1 LNNAIDRETG
11 RALILAAGIALAG
24 FLAGNGLARARSADR
39 YVTVKG
45 VAEREVKA
53 DLAIWPVNVVGA
65 DNQLSVAHSKL
76 QASVASV
83 RDFLARQGIDTAQV
97 ALVGFAVSDALANQY
112 GPQQQP
118 ANRFV
123 TRQTV
128 MVRSRN
134 PDLVLAASQK
144 IGELAAS
151 GVVVSSGSE
160 YGGPG
165 GGPSFVF
172 TGLNRLKPQMIAD
185 ATARAREAAEQFA
198 RDSDS
203 DLAGIRQANQG
214 VFEILPR
221 DQAPGISGDSQI
233 NKTVRV
239 VSTVE
244 YFLRN

>member
-1 LNNAIDRETG
+1 MPAIDRETT
-11 RALILAAGIALAG
+11 RALILAVGVALAG
-24 FLAGNGLARARSADR
+24 FLAGNGFARARAADR

-45 VAEREVKA
+45 VAERQVKA

-65 DNQLSVAHSKL
+65 DNQLSAAHTKL
-76 QASVASV
+76 QSSVASV
-83 RDFLARQGIDTAQV
+83 REFLARQGIDTSQI
-97 ALVGFAVSDALANQY
+97 ALVGFSVSDALANQY
-112 GPQQQP
+112 GPDRP
-118 ANRFV
+118 PVNRFV
-123 TRQTV
+123 ARQTV

-172 TGLNRLKPQMIAD
+172 TALNALKPQMIAD
-185 ATARAREAAEQFA
+185 ATARAREAAAQFA
-198 RDSDS
+198 RDSES
-203 DLAGIRQANQG
+203 ELAGIRQANQG

-221 DQAPGISGDSQI
+221 DQAPGIPAESQI

>member
-1 LNNAIDRETG
+1 MAGIDRETG
-11 RALILAAGIALAG
+11 RALILAVGVALAG
-24 FLAGNGLARARSADR
+24 LLAGNGFARARAADR

-65 DNQLSVAHSKL
+65 DNQLSVAHTKL
-76 QASVASV
+76 QSSVASV
-83 RDFLARQGIDTAQV
+83 REFLVRQGIDTSQI
-97 ALVGFAVSDALANQY
+97 ALVGFSVSDAQANQY
-112 GPQQQP
+112 GPERQP

-144 IGELAAS
+144 IGDLAAS

-172 TGLNRLKPQMIAD
+172 TALNKLKPQMIAD

-203 DLAGIRQANQG
+203 ELAGIRQANQG

-221 DQAPGISGDSQI
+221 DQAPGIAAESQI

>member
-1 LNNAIDRETG
+1 MATIDRGTA
-11 RALILAAGIALAG
+11 RALILATGVALAG
-24 FLAGNGLARARSADR
+24 FLAGNGFARARAADR

-65 DNQLSVAHSKL
+65 DNQLSVAHTKL
-76 QASVASV
+76 QSSVESV
-83 RDFLARQGIDTAQV
+83 RAFLARQGIDTTQV
-97 ALVGFAVSDALANQY
+97 ALVGFSVSDALANQY
-112 GPQQQP
+112 GPDRQP
-118 ANRFV
+118 ANRFI

-128 MVRSRN
+128 MVRSRD

-198 RDSDS
+198 RDSES
-203 DLAGIRQANQG
+203 SLAGIRQANQG

-221 DQAPGISGDSQI
+221 DQAAGIPAETQI

>member
-1 LNNAIDRETG
+1 MASIDRETA
-11 RALILAAGIALAG
+11 RALILATGVALAG
-24 FLAGNGLARARSADR
+24 FLAGNGFARARAADR

-65 DNQLSVAHSKL
+65 DNQLSVAHTKL
-76 QASVASV
+76 QSSVESV
-83 RDFLARQGIDTAQV
+83 RAFLARQGIDTTQV
-97 ALVGFAVSDALANQY
+97 ALVGFSVSDALANQY
-112 GPQQQP
+112 GPERQP
-118 ANRFV
+118 ANRFI

-172 TGLNRLKPQMIAD
+172 TGLNKLKPQMIAD

-198 RDSDS
+198 RDSES
-203 DLAGIRQANQG
+203 SLAGIRQANQG

-221 DQAPGISGDSQI
+221 DQAAGIPAETQI

>member
-1 LNNAIDRETG
+1 MASIDRDTA
-11 RALILAAGIALAG
+11 RALILATGVALAG

-45 VAEREVKA
+45 VAEQEVKA
-53 DLAIWPVNVVGA
+53 DLAIWPINVVGA
-65 DNQLSVAHSKL
+65 DNQLTVAHTRL
-76 QASVASV
+76 QSSVSSV
-83 RDFLARQGIDTAQV
+83 REFLARQGIDTTQV
-97 ALVGFAVSDALANQY
+97 ALVGFTVSDALANQY
-112 GPQQQP
+112 APERPP

-123 TRQTV
+123 IRETV

-134 PDLVLAASQK
+134 PERVLAASQK
-144 IGELAAS
+144 IGELAAA

-172 TGLNRLKPQMIAD
+172 TGLNALKPKMIAD

-198 RDSDS
+198 RDSQS
-203 DLAGIRQANQG
+203 SLGGIRQANQG

-221 DQAPGISGDSQI
+221 DQAPGISAEGQI
-233 NKTVRV
+233 NKSVRV

>member
-1 LNNAIDRETG
+1 MAPIDRETA
-11 RALILAAGIALAG
+11 RALILATGVALAG
-24 FLAGNGLARARSADR
+24 FLAGNGFARARAADR

-45 VAEREVKA
+45 VAEQEVKA

-65 DNQLSVAHSKL
+65 DNQLAIAHSKL
-76 QASVASV
+76 QSSVESV
-83 RDFLARQGIDTAQV
+83 RAFLGRQGIDTSQV
-97 ALVGFAVSDALANQY
+97 ALVGFSVSDALANQY
-112 GPQQQP
+112 GPERQP
-118 ANRFV
+118 ANRFII
-123 TRQTV
+123 RQTV

-134 PDLVLAASQK
+134 PDLVLSASQK

-172 TGLNRLKPQMIAD
+172 TGLNKLKPQMIAD

-198 RDSDS
+198 RDSES
-203 DLAGIRQANQG
+203 SLAGIRQANQG

-221 DQAPGISGDSQI
+221 DQAAGIPTETQI
-233 NKTVRV
+233 NKIVRV

>member
-1 LNNAIDRETG
+1 MAGIDRETA
-11 RALILAAGIALAG
+11 RALILATGVTLAG
-24 FLAGNGLARARSADR
+24 FLAGNGFARARAADR

-65 DNQLSVAHSKL
+65 DNQLSVAHGKL
-76 QASVASV
+76 QSSVESV
-83 RDFLARQGIDTAQV
+83 RAFLARQGIDTTQI
-97 ALVGFAVSDALANQY
+97 ALVGFSVSDALANQY
-112 GPQQQP
+112 GPERQP
-118 ANRFV
+118 ANRFI

-151 GVVVSSGSE
+151 GVVVSSGNE
-160 YGGPG
+160 YGGPA

-172 TGLNRLKPQMIAD
+172 TGLNKLKPQMIAD

-198 RDSDS
+198 RDSES
-203 DLAGIRQANQG
+203 SLAGIRQANQG
-214 VFEILPR
+214 IFEILPR
-221 DQAPGISGDSQI
+221 DQAAGIPAETQI